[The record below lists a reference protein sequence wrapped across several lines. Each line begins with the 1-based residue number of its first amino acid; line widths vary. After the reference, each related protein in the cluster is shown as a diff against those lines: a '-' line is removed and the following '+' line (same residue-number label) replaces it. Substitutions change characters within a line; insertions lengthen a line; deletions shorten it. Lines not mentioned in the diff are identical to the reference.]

1 MRASPRVTPTSRHG
15 VFVDARKAADFG
27 IGRYI
32 TGLLF
37 GLATLDAFDL
47 TALVTPE
54 AAGLLPQAIRPI
66 LSRAGHYSIRELTA
80 VKMAFARS
88 GAVLFHAPHYVV
100 PFFPPA
106 RTVVTIHD
114 LMHLTRPEHSSTVRR
129 LYARTMIGRAVRS
142 AARII
147 CVSSAVA
154 QELAVAYPAAL
165 DKTVVIPNGVD
176 ERFLA
181 EVPPE
186 TIEELRNRY
195 RLPDCWVLFLGNDK
209 PHKNLNGLLQ
219 AFASARA
226 QSDAV
231 ARATLVLAGG
241 ADERREGRAR
251 AVLEIGLDGAVLDLG
266 VIPDRDVPPLVA
278 GATALTLPSLD
289 EGFGLPVLEAQALGT
304 PVVCS
309 NRGGLPEAAGGAA
322 LVVDPSPELLARALV
337 TVLEN
342 EAVRRDLA
350 ARGRERAK
358 EFTSAK
364 VAARTAA
371 VYREVLAA
379 SRRGATPPAPKT

>member
-1 MRASPRVTPTSRHG
+1 MRAGSRVTPVRRPG

-32 TGLLF
+32 TGLLS
-37 GLATLDAFDL
+37 GLETLDAYDL
-47 TALVTPE
+47 TALVRAE
-54 AAGLLPQAIRPI
+54 AAGLLPQSVRPI
-66 LSRAGHYSIRELTA
+66 LSRAGHYSIGELTA
-80 VKMAFARS
+80 VRMAFARS

-100 PFFPPA
+100 PFFPPG

-114 LMHLTRPEHSSTVRR
+114 LMHLTRPEHSSTARR

-142 AARII
+142 AARIL
-147 CVSSAVA
+147 CVSSSVA
-154 QELAVAYPAAL
+154 RELALAYPAAL

-176 ERFLA
+176 GRFLA

-209 PHKNLNGLLQ
+209 PHKNLNGLLR

-241 ADERREGRAR
+241 ADGRREGRAR
-251 AVLEIGLDGAVLDLG
+251 AILELGLGGAVLDLG
-266 VIPDRDVPPLVA
+266 VVPDRDVPPLVA
-278 GATALTLPSLD
+278 GAAALALPSLD

-309 NRGGLPEAAGGAA
+309 NRGGLPEAAGDAA
-322 LVVDPSPELLARALV
+322 LVVDPAPEPLAQALV

-350 ARGRERAK
+350 SRGRERAK
-358 EFTSAK
+358 ELTWAK

-371 VYREVLAA
+371 VYREVLAVPGK
-379 SRRGATPPAPKT
+379 GATPSAPET